1 MSGPRVSKGMLA
13 LFLFAGAVAVGIFVK
28 RTLGAPDG
36 GWDAWMIW
44 NLRARWLLHAP
55 SFAEAFPAA
64 LPVTHPDY
72 PILLPTLVALG
83 WWVAGHESA
92 AVPVAWAAVFA
103 LLYVGLTVLAL
114 ARQRGWAW
122 GLTAGTLL
130 LSAPMF
136 VWCSADQ
143 CADIPLGVFLLAGA
157 VAVIEASGEEGRRRA
172 WLHMGA
178 GLALSLA
185 ALTKNEGLVYLITGL
200 AAVLLIGKGQRW
212 RDALWLSLGA
222 LPGLMLLGW
231 FKLRY
236 APPGEYGGSAALA
249 MLVDPARWLLVS
261 VHVLR
266 RFVYFQ
272 GWTLLLVLVPAGFW
286 FGLRNQAQP
295 GVRRVALG
303 MLGALGL
310 LAASYLVTPYDAV
323 WQIDNSFDRILLQ
336 CLATLLL
343 ILFVSVPGGARLGR
357 APESVVHSSPS

>member
-13 LFLFAGAVAVGIFVK
+13 LFLFAGAVAVGIFAK
-28 RTLGAPDG
+28 RTLGTPDG

-72 PILLPTLVALG
+72 PILLPALVALG
-83 WWVAGHESA
+83 WRIAGRESA
-92 AVPVAWAAVFA
+92 AVPVALAALFA
-103 LLYVGLTVLAL
+103 LLYVGVTVLAL

-122 GLTAGTLL
+122 GLVAGTLL

-143 CADIPLGVFLLAGA
+143 CADIPLGVFLLVGA
-157 VAVIEASGEEGRRRA
+157 VALVEASGQDGRQRA
-172 WLHMGA
+172 WLHLGA

-200 AAVLLIGKGQRW
+200 AAVMLIGKAERW

-222 LPGLMLLGW
+222 LPGLMLLAW

-236 APPGEYGGSAALA
+236 APASEYGSSAALA
-249 MLVDPARWLLVS
+249 MLLDPARWLLVS

-272 GWTLLLVLVPAGFW
+272 GWALLLFLVPVGFW
-286 FGLRNQAQP
+286 FGLRNQSQP
-295 GVRRVALG
+295 GVRRVALAL
-303 MLGALGL
+303 LGALGL

-323 WQIDNSFDRILLQ
+323 WQIDNSFDRLLLQ

-343 ILFVSVPGGARLGR
+343 ILFLSVPDGSKPLAQD
-357 APESVVHSSPS
+357 